1 MSNSL
6 SAKDKSLINKWYQLA
21 ALSEL
26 LAELEHKLRTN
37 AVDQSQFKSI
47 MGISYTEMVDNQLH
61 SVMSELTV
69 ISQLVVEEGLTKH
82 LDKEDNELILA
93 LLSKEDNNSVIE
105 QQEQVLQL
113 NTRIH

>member
-1 MSNSL
+1 MSNVL

-47 MGISYTEMVDNQLH
+47 LGITYPEMVDNQLH

-82 LDKEDNELILA
+82 LDKEDNQLILELI
-93 LLSKEDNNSVIE
+93 SKLDNNEHIE
-105 QQEQVLQL
+105 QQEQVLTP